1 MAFSTLRV
9 IHGARASAGWFAFL
23 RWGRRECVYVTVRR
37 AQRYIY
43 TQTDATSSNEN
54 KSLHILQ
61 TARRRRG
68 ARGRACQHLHTSSR
82 WHSYAKMRDL
92 HTHNRCCGPALSLTH
107 THICIKR
114 FILIYDHDVGAKT
127 YCFLERAVYRR
138 PFLSH
143 CSHFLFCGN
152 ALSNCI
158 SHYAEWEQILMQ
170 MLEEENAVKRWPMQ
184 VCAKRGFEWNEMLP
198 GAPPLHFNGW
208 GVLTHFV
215 SIK

>member
-1 MAFSTLRV
+1 MVCARVPVGLRYCGGGDV
-9 IHGARASAGWFAFL
+9 SVFMLWCAARTK
-23 RWGRRECVYVTVRR
+23 V
-37 AQRYIY
+37 Y

-92 HTHNRCCGPALSLTH
+92 HTHNRCCGPARTLTH

-127 YCFLERAVYRR
+127 YCFLERAVYRWS
-138 PFLSH
+138 FLSH
-143 CSHFLFCGN
+143 CSHFFILHSPIAFPITLRADFN
-152 ALSNCI
+152 ANVGRI
-158 SHYAEWEQILMQ
+158 
-170 MLEEENAVKRWPMQ
+170 
-184 VCAKRGFEWNEMLP
+184 KRGKKMTYAGLSKTRVWVEWN
-198 GAPPLHFNGW
+198 AARCSSTSF
-208 GVLTHFV
+208 
-215 SIK
+215 